1 MSVTK
6 ISFSEDFPT
15 LIEAGF
21 IAVKQGSEQN
31 AKNLFHAAQVLK
43 PDHSAPVL
51 GFGYIAL
58 KSLNLELAR
67 HLFSAVLK
75 KEPEN
80 ALAKVLL
87 GFSYLSAKFID
98 LAQSQKTNY
107 GSFVKLGDINELA
120 KTGEK
125 LINEALASSKESSVH
140 SLGKSALELSKKISE
155 YKQTPIKS

>member
-1 MSVTK
+1 MSSSR
-6 ISFSEDFPT
+6 ISFNEDFST

-31 AKNLFHAAQVLK
+31 AKQLFHAAQILR

-58 KSLNLELAR
+58 NSLNLEMAR
-67 HLFSAVLK
+67 HLFSSVLK

-80 ALAKVLL
+80 ALANVLL

-98 LAQSQKTNY
+98 ASQKQKSSY
-107 GSFVKLGDINELA
+107 GTFIKLGNVDELA
-120 KTGEK
+120 ESGEK
-125 LINEALASSKESSVH
+125 LIKEALEYSNESSVQF
-140 SLGKSALELSKKISE
+140 LGKSALELSKKISE
-155 YKQTPIKS
+155 FEATPLKS